1 MAEEPDIT
9 DMTPSTTADATSAAL
24 AAELAALRETAALMR
39 QMLAK
44 ADEQIADLRQD
55 RDQWR
60 EAHRRA
66 TLPSPTY
73 PEMPALVPWWRWLR
87 PTG

>member
-1 MAEEPDIT
+1 
-9 DMTPSTTADATSAAL
+9 
-24 AAELAALRETAALMR
+24 LMR